1 MSHLDEAPA
10 HPPSNSSHTAAAQA
24 ASAASFAQL
33 LGKLDYLEPSDI
45 ELVRRAYKMADS
57 AHLGQKRQTGEPY
70 ITHPIAV
77 AEQCTVWRLDASAI
91 IAALLHD
98 TMEDCGVSKAD
109 IAHEFGSQVADLVD
123 GLTKLDKI
131 QFATKEES
139 QAESFR
145 KMLLAMARDVR
156 VILVKLADRTH
167 NMRSLHEMK
176 RDKRERIARETM
188 DIYAPLATRLGLN
201 GAFVELQDLSL
212 RSLHPWR
219 YGVLEKALKTAKG
232 RKRDGI
238 QRALTEIQNAFTQAD
253 MPADISGRE
262 KSLYSIYTKM
272 REKQLSFSEVLDVYG
287 LRILLPTLRDCYTA
301 LGVVHQLYK
310 PLPGKFKAYIAIPKP
325 NGYQSLH
332 TIVSGPAGM
341 NIEVQLRSFSMH
353 KIADSGVA
361 AHWLYKTHTEM
372 GNDNERV
379 STEWLQSLMDIQ
391 QSTKD
396 ATEFWEHVRIDL
408 FPDDVYVMT
417 PKGEIISLPR
427 GATVIDFAYAIHSNV
442 GDKALAAKINDSQ
455 VPLRSEVKNGDTVEV
470 ITGPSPAPNPAWLSF
485 VRTGRARAA
494 IRNHLK
500 NMQSDQAQALGRK
513 LLAQA
518 VRAEGYERLPAEDAL
533 HAAMW
538 DKLVKF
544 SGNKSLADLYTD
556 LCMGKRIASVVA
568 KRLVMMLHE
577 LGEKPDPVLLSRAR
591 FAAEDENG
599 GAGHADQQG
608 LVIDGSET
616 AFVFFE
622 PCCSPVP
629 GERIIGHLGQG
640 EGVHIHTT
648 QCRIALK
655 LRKRHAENF
664 IPAVWADEPVRRFE
678 KPLIITFTNQTGM
691 LAALT
696 TEIARAEGDITNVN
710 LGKSSADHTAELR
723 FMVSVRDLAH
733 FENIVK
739 HIKHTPGV
747 LHVQTQ

>member
-1 MSHLDEAPA
+1 MSNFDESTAPTRSPA
-10 HPPSNSSHTAAAQA
+10 EQEAAL
-24 ASAASFAQL
+24 ASAASFAHL
-33 LGKLDYLEPSDI
+33 LSKLDYLEPADI
-45 ELVRRAYKMADS
+45 ELVRSAYRLADQ

-70 ITHPIAV
+70 ITHPITV

-109 IAHEFGSQVADLVD
+109 IAQQFGAAVADLVD

-156 VILVKLADRTH
+156 VILVKLADRIH
-167 NMRSLHEMK
+167 NMRSLHLMK
-176 RDKRERIARETM
+176 REKRERIARETM
-188 DIYAPLATRLGLN
+188 DIYAPLASRLGLN
-201 GAFVELQDLSL
+201 GAFVELQDLAL

-219 YGVLEKALKTAKG
+219 YGVLEKALATAKG

-238 QRALTEIQNAFTQAD
+238 QRSLTEIQNAFTQAD

-262 KSLYSIYTKM
+262 KSLFSIYTKM

-310 PLPGKFKAYIAIPKP
+310 PLPGKFKDYIAIPKP

-341 NIEVQLRSFSMH
+341 NIEVQLRSFAMH

-372 GNDNERV
+372 GNSNERV

-396 ATEFWEHVRIDL
+396 ATEFWDHVRIDL

-427 GATVIDFAYAIHSNV
+427 GATVVDFAYAIHSNV
-442 GDKALAAKINDSQ
+442 GDKTVAAKINDNQ
-455 VPLRSEVKNGDTVEV
+455 VPLRHEVKNGDTVEV

-518 VRAEGYERLPAEDAL
+518 VRAEGYERLPAEDAA
-533 HAAMW
+533 HSAMW
-538 DKLVKF
+538 DKLLKF
-544 SGNKSLADLYTD
+544 TGNKSLPDLYTD

-568 KRLVMMLHE
+568 KRLVMLLHE

-591 FAAEDENG
+591 FAAEDEG
-599 GAGHADQQG
+599 QTHASQG

-616 AFVFFE
+616 AVVFFE
-622 PCCSPVP
+622 PCCCPIP

-640 EGVHIHTT
+640 EGVHIHSVH
-648 QCRIALK
+648 CRVGHK
-655 LRKRHAENF
+655 LRKRNAENF
-664 IPAVWADEPVRRFE
+664 IEAAWADEPVRRFE
-678 KPLIITFTNQTGM
+678 KPLIVTFTNGTGM

-710 LGKSSADHTAELR
+710 LGKASVDHTAELR

-733 FENIVK
+733 YENIVR
-739 HIKHTPGV
+739 HVRNTAGV
-747 LHVQTQ
+747 LHVQSN

>member
-1 MSHLDEAPA
+1 
-10 HPPSNSSHTAAAQA
+10 
-24 ASAASFAQL
+24 
-33 LGKLDYLEPSDI
+33 
-45 ELVRRAYKMADS
+45 
-57 AHLGQKRQTGEPY
+57 
-70 ITHPIAV
+70 
-77 AEQCTVWRLDASAI
+77 
-91 IAALLHD
+91 
-98 TMEDCGVSKAD
+98 
-109 IAHEFGSQVADLVD
+109 
-123 GLTKLDKI
+123 
-131 QFATKEES
+131 
-139 QAESFR
+139 
-145 KMLLAMARDVR
+145 
-156 VILVKLADRTH
+156 
-167 NMRSLHEMK
+167 
-176 RDKRERIARETM
+176 
-188 DIYAPLATRLGLN
+188 
-201 GAFVELQDLSL
+201 
-212 RSLHPWR
+212 
-219 YGVLEKALKTAKG
+219 
-232 RKRDGI
+232 
-238 QRALTEIQNAFTQAD
+238 

-310 PLPGKFKAYIAIPKP
+310 PLPGKFKDYIAIPKP

-332 TIVSGPAGM
+332 TVVSGPAGM
-341 NIEVQLRSFSMH
+341 NIEVQLRSFAMH

-396 ATEFWEHVRIDL
+396 AAEFWEHVRIDL

-427 GATVIDFAYAIHSNV
+427 GATVVDFAYAIHSNV
-442 GDKALAAKINDSQ
+442 GDKTVAAKINDSQ
-455 VPLRSEVKNGDTVEV
+455 VPLRHEVKNGDTVEV

-518 VRAEGYERLPAEDAL
+518 VRAEGYERLPAEDAA
-533 HAAMW
+533 HSAMW

-544 SGNKSLADLYTD
+544 TGNKSLPDLYTE

-568 KRLVMMLHE
+568 KRLVMLLHE

-591 FAAEDENG
+591 FAAEEEGQSHNN
-599 GAGHADQQG
+599 QS

-616 AFVFFE
+616 AVMFFE
-622 PCCSPVP
+622 PCCWPIP

-640 EGVHIHTT
+640 EGVHIHTLN
-648 QCRIALK
+648 CRTASK
-655 LRKRHAENF
+655 LRKRNAENF
-664 IPAVWADEPVRRFE
+664 ISAAWADEPVRRFE
-678 KPLIITFTNQTGM
+678 KPLIVTFTNHTGM

-696 TEIARAEGDITNVN
+696 TEIARAEGDITNVS
-710 LGKSSADHTAELR
+710 LGKASVDHTAELR

-733 FENIVK
+733 YENIVRHVK
-739 HIKHTPGV
+739 NTSGV
-747 LHVQTQ
+747 LHVDSH

>member
-1 MSHLDEAPA
+1 MSNFDESTAPTRSPA
-10 HPPSNSSHTAAAQA
+10 EQEAAL
-24 ASAASFAQL
+24 ASAASFAHL
-33 LGKLDYLEPSDI
+33 LSKLDYLEPADI
-45 ELVRRAYKMADS
+45 ELVRSAYRLADQ

-70 ITHPIAV
+70 ITHPITV

-109 IAHEFGSQVADLVD
+109 IAQQFGAAVADLVD

-156 VILVKLADRTH
+156 VILVKLADRIH
-167 NMRSLHEMK
+167 NMRSLHLMK
-176 RDKRERIARETM
+176 REKRERIARETM
-188 DIYAPLATRLGLN
+188 DIYAPLASRLGLN
-201 GAFVELQDLSL
+201 GAFVELQDLAL

-219 YGVLEKALKTAKG
+219 YGVLEKALATAKG

-238 QRALTEIQNAFTQAD
+238 QRSLTEIQNAFTQAD

-262 KSLYSIYTKM
+262 KSLFSIYTKM

-310 PLPGKFKAYIAIPKP
+310 PLPGKFKDYIAIPKP

-341 NIEVQLRSFSMH
+341 NIEVQLRSFAMH

-372 GNDNERV
+372 GNSNERV

-396 ATEFWEHVRIDL
+396 ATEFWDHVRIDL

-427 GATVIDFAYAIHSNV
+427 GATVVDFAYAIHSNV
-442 GDKALAAKINDSQ
+442 GDKTVAAKINDNQ
-455 VPLRSEVKNGDTVEV
+455 VPLRHEVKNGDTVEV

-518 VRAEGYERLPAEDAL
+518 VRAEGYERLPVEDAA
-533 HAAMW
+533 HSAMW
-538 DKLVKF
+538 DKLLKF
-544 SGNKSLADLYTD
+544 TGNKSLPDLYTD

-568 KRLVMMLHE
+568 KRLVMLLHE

-591 FAAEDENG
+591 FAAEDEG
-599 GAGHADQQG
+599 QTHASQG

-616 AFVFFE
+616 AVVFFE
-622 PCCSPVP
+622 PCCYPIP

-640 EGVHIHTT
+640 EGVHIHSVH
-648 QCRIALK
+648 CRVGHK
-655 LRKRHAENF
+655 LRKRNAENF
-664 IPAVWADEPVRRFE
+664 IEAAWADEPVRRFE
-678 KPLIITFTNQTGM
+678 KPLIVTFTNGTGM

-710 LGKSSADHTAELR
+710 LGKASVDHTAELR

-733 FENIVK
+733 YENIVRHVK
-739 HIKHTPGV
+739 NSPGV
-747 LHVQTQ
+747 LHVQSN